1 MRKIPVNIIIV
12 AILEITAMSCLL
24 KNPSA
29 GEKGGFR
36 RERKGLDTEF
46 WLGLGFVVAALL
58 CVLQPAAGLWFSL
71 LTTVVTLVFHRA
83 L

>member
-12 AILEITAMSCLL
+12 AILEITAMSCLPQESVCGREGWL
-24 KNPSA
+24 Q
-29 GEKGGFR
+29 KG
-36 RERKGLDTEF
+36 KGLDTEF